1 MEINMAIVEKFGL
14 LGAIAI
20 LAFKLYVSKDAQQ
33 NEQNDLL
40 VQNLMESNRKKD
52 ELLERTVIKFEE
64 TMNTINSSIRN
75 VDARIER
82 IEQKIS

>member
-33 NEQNDLL
+33 NQQNDLL
-40 VQNLMESNRKKD
+40 VQNLMESNKKKD
-52 ELLERTVIKFEE
+52 ELLERTVANFEK
-64 TMNTINSSIRN
+64 TMDSI
-75 VDARIER
+75 VKKLEDIDK
-82 IEQKIS
+82 KIQ